1 MFKVHLLNN
10 EIGNPYY
17 NVFKL
22 LKPHYKN
29 ILAVLV
35 SVSISLALLAPSVAV
50 TAQYRII
57 KLSRKS
63 NSGNVLL
70 TRLKAA
76 NLKTVV

>member
-17 NVFKL
+17 YVFKL

-70 TRLKAA
+70 TRLKMA

>member
-10 EIGNPYY
+10 EIGNSYY
-17 NVFKL
+17 YVFKL